1 MFEMSYLNE
10 LEIDDLQG
18 RIANE
23 IYKQNKSKA
32 EVAEAC
38 GFSKKRLYGQNKISL
53 VYFARLCVAL
63 NVSADYLL
71 FGKTKNNQNLCGQDM
86 KDLMELAEDFKLLER
101 EDVQEII
108 ENCKSY
114 VEGQRKIMGVYDKV
128 YMR

>member
-1 MFEMSYLNE
+1 MSYLNE

-53 VYFARLCVAL
+53 VYFARLCVAV

-114 VEGQRKIMGVYDKV
+114 AEGQRKIMGVYDKV

>member
-1 MFEMSYLNE
+1 MSYLNE